1 MRGRLGRLAADN
13 GAHSVGALW
22 AAELLAAG
30 ALGQGGGVRASHSGS
45 RKTQRKGWET
55 EFRDRCLFRRKT

>member
-30 ALGQGGGVRASHSGS
+30 ALGQGGGGEGESLRIAKDTAEGL
-45 RKTQRKGWET
+45 GN
-55 EFRDRCLFRRKT
+55 